1 MVGCLPFRWTSFSEK
16 TSPGTRSQVDE
27 YVHRG
32 AQSFDTVDAR
42 LLRNETGIEFRR
54 KPANTH
60 ALDAENS
67 VQAVRAA
74 SNVMVQYMHMNGS
87 KVGSFALVHAC
98 LVLKDDDS

>member
-1 MVGCLPFRWTSFSEK
+1 M
-16 TSPGTRSQVDE
+16 
-27 YVHRG
+27 
-32 AQSFDTVDAR
+32 FDTVDAR
-42 LLRNETGIEFRR
+42 LLREETGIEFRR

-87 KVGSFALVHAC
+87 KVGSFALIHSC
-98 LVLKDDDS
+98 LVLNHLSKPQSARELLANGATPSEVVH